1 MHLKFGDSSSDELNA
16 GAGHNLCAMNTA
28 TASLYPDAP
37 SVATDDD
44 PRSEF
49 NTERRR
55 TLKLTERDSGGRLLP
70 GSCLTGAGR
79 PEGPT
84 VTTLARQHTH
94 AAVTVLREIVDD
106 VKAPPAARAT
116 AAQAL
121 LDRGWG
127 KAPIQIDL
135 NVRQK
140 FDDFL
145 REVGLAANYER
156 DHPVVAEA
164 DESDE

>member
-1 MHLKFGDSSSDELNA
+1 
-16 GAGHNLCAMNTA
+16 MNTA
-28 TASLYPDAP
+28 TAQAL
-37 SVATDDD
+37 TDD
-44 PRSEF
+44 PRSPE
-49 NTERRR
+49 NIERRK
-55 TLKLTERDSGGRLLP
+55 TLKLAERDPLGRLLP
-70 GSCLTGAGR
+70 GSVLERAGR

-94 AAVTVLREIVDD
+94 AAVTVLREILDD
-106 VKAPPAARAT
+106 LKAPPAARAT

-135 NVRQK
+135 NVRAK

-156 DHPVVAEA
+156 DHPVVAEVDDA
-164 DESDE
+164 GE

>member
-1 MHLKFGDSSSDELNA
+1 
-16 GAGHNLCAMNTA
+16 MNTA
-28 TASLYPDAP
+28 PAEVLT
-37 SVATDDD
+37 DD
-44 PRSEF
+44 PRSPA
-49 NTERRR
+49 NIERRK
-55 TLKLTERDSGGRLLP
+55 TLKLAEREPLGRLLP
-70 GSCLTGAGR
+70 GSVLERAGR
-79 PEGPT
+79 PKGPT

-94 AAVTVLREIVDD
+94 AAVTVLREILDD
-106 VKAPPAARAT
+106 LKAPPAARAT

-135 NVRQK
+135 NVRAK

-156 DHPVVAEA
+156 DHPVVAEVDDA
-164 DESDE
+164 GE

>member
-1 MHLKFGDSSSDELNA
+1 
-16 GAGHNLCAMNTA
+16 MNPA
-28 TASLYPDAP
+28 TAPLYLDAP
-37 SVATDDD
+37 SVAADDD
-44 PRSEF
+44 PRSQS
-49 NTERRR
+49 NIERRK
-55 TLKLTERDSGGRLLP
+55 TLKLAERDELGRLLP
-70 GSCLTGAGR
+70 GSVLERAGR
-79 PEGPT
+79 PEGRS
-84 VTTLARQHTH
+84 VTYLARQHTQ
-94 AAVTVLREIVDD
+94 AAMAVLREIVDD
-106 VKAPPAARAT
+106 TKAPPAARAT

-135 NVRQK
+135 NTRTK

-164 DESDE
+164 EESDE

>member
-1 MHLKFGDSSSDELNA
+1 
-16 GAGHNLCAMNTA
+16 MNTSIA
-28 TASLYPDAP
+28 PLYPDAP

-49 NTERRR
+49 NIARRK
-55 TLKLTERDSGGRLLP
+55 TLKLAERDPQGRLLP
-70 GSCLTGAGR
+70 GSVLERAGR
-79 PEGPT
+79 PEGHS
-84 VTTLARQHTH
+84 VTFLARQHTQ
-94 AAVTVLREIVDD
+94 AAMAVLREIVDD
-106 VKAPPAARAT
+106 TKAPPAARAT

-135 NVRQK
+135 NVRAK

-145 REVGLAANYER
+145 REVGVAARAER
-156 DHPVVAEA
+156 ELIDA
-164 DESDE
+164 DMVDSDE